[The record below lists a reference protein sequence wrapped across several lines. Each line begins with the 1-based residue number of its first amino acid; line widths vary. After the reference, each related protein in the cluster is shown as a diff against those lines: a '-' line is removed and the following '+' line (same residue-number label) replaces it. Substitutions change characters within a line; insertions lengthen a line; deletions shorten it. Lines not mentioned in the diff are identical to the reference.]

1 MDFVKI
7 KNMVRENGDKVIVME
22 NGEPEVVVMSFAEYE
37 KLAHLQISDAI
48 DSEKI
53 IVRRDMQNHHN
64 NIKNSFNDESHETE
78 FVAPVETAPIR
89 TASLY
94 GNERIRREERNEI
107 RMSDVRLEDL
117 PI

>member
-7 KNMVRENGDKVIVME
+7 KNMVRKNGDKVILME
-22 NGEPEVVVMSFAEYE
+22 HDEPEIVVMSFAEYE
-37 KLAHLQISDAI
+37 KLAHLQIADTI

-64 NIKNSFNDESHETE
+64 AKNSFDDESHETE
-78 FVAPVETAPIR
+78 FVAPVGTAPIR

-94 GNERIRREERNEI
+94 GNERIGREERKET
-107 RMSDVRLEDL
+107 RMSDIRLEDL